1 MIGKQCIKKNIEY
14 LVKSIDLN
22 YILAESRKEKY
33 QVCLF
38 SGLIEDNI
46 KWSTEVC
53 YLSYNYELSVKLIYR
68 FIVENIDKII
78 RLNISSNDEIY
89 PLDRNMIIYYN
100 GEIQLDKIKKYYD
113 SIVIFKD

>member
-1 MIGKQCIKKNIEY
+1 MIRKQCIKKNIKY
-14 LVKSIDLN
+14 LVNSIDLN
-22 YILAESRKEKY
+22 YILAESQKEKY
-33 QVCLF
+33 QVRLF
-38 SGLIEDNI
+38 SGSIEDNI

-68 FIVENIDKII
+68 FIVQNIDKII

-100 GEIQLDKIKKYYD
+100 EKVQLNEIKKYYD
-113 SIVIFKD
+113 SIVFFND